1 VNPIRNSLKA
11 IIIRDGRLLV
21 IGKRDSGGLWYLLP
35 GGGQLAGECFRET
48 LERECREEIGAAVA
62 MGRLRFIREYIG
74 RNHEFAAFDGDVHQ
88 VELMFAC
95 DLPGDYAEARN
106 GHDPDVGQVGVYWL
120 ELARLMDYRL
130 YPMTLRPLLMDSGGP
145 PPPVYL
151 GDVN

>member
-1 VNPIRNSLKA
+1 MNPIRNSLKA
-11 IIIRDGRLLV
+11 IIIRGGKLLV
-21 IGKRDSGGLWYLLP
+21 IGKEDANGRYYLLP
-35 GGGQLAGECFRET
+35 GGGQLPGERFRET

-62 MGRLRFIREYIG
+62 MGPLRFIREYIG
-74 RNHEFAAFDGDVHQ
+74 SNHEFAAFDGDVHQ

-95 DLPGDYAEARN
+95 DLAGDYAEPAS
-106 GHDPDVGQVGVYWL
+106 GHEPDTGQVGVYWL
-120 ELARLMDYRL
+120 ELERLMDYRL